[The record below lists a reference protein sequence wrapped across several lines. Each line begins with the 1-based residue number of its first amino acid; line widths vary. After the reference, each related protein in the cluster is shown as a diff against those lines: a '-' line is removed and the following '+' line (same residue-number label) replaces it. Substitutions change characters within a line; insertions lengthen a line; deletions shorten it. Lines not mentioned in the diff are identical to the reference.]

1 MYGRLVRARAPG
13 GPASR
18 DRMRRYVAAT
28 LLTGL
33 SVALLARVINWDATS
48 RALQSATPGYVALAV
63 GFLQLSVGA
72 KVARWKLLLPPDAEI
87 SRWRLYR
94 ILHIS
99 YLINNVLPA
108 RIGDVARIT
117 MTTRTK
123 GARMGHALSSLMT
136 ERVVDAVTLTA
147 AFLAVS
153 PFLTLSA
160 TSRFWLRVAWVVIAL
175 AVVAAVLFVVVPWR
189 PRPFGGKWL
198 ATRVP
203 GSRRIREE
211 ARSFGEGWSLLVSRE
226 HMWGIWAWSA
236 LAWVSAFAINYSLML
251 ALDIDAPVTVAIL
264 LTCTT
269 NFAMLL
275 PSSPAYIGVFHA
287 AATFS
292 LLPFGVKSSAA
303 LSFAI
308 LAHLVNVI
316 PVSILGAVFLLAGH
330 ELRSIRRVT
339 PEGDPATGSMPSTRP
354 P

>member
-1 MYGRLVRARAPG
+1 
-13 GPASR
+13 
-18 DRMRRYVAAT
+18 MRRYAAAT
-28 LLTGL
+28 LLTVL
-33 SVALLARVINWDATS
+33 SVALLLRVIDWSATS
-48 RALQSATPGYVALAV
+48 RAVQSATPGYVALAT
-63 GFLQLSVGA
+63 GFLLLSIAA
-72 KVARWKLLLPPDAEI
+72 KVARWKLLLPPDAGI

-99 YLINNVLPA
+99 YLFNNVLPA

-117 MTTRTK
+117 LTSRTN
-123 GARMGHALSSLMT
+123 GTRMGHALSSLMT
-136 ERVVDAVTLTA
+136 ERVVDAVTLTG

-160 TSRFWLRVAWVVIAL
+160 TSRFWLRVAWTLIAVAIVVIL
-175 AVVAAVLFVVVPWR
+175 LLTVVRWS

-198 ATRVP
+198 TARLP
-203 GSRRIREE
+203 GSNRMREE

-236 LAWVSAFAINYSLML
+236 LAWGSAFAINYSLML
-251 ALDIDAPVTVAIL
+251 ALDIDAPITVAIL

-292 LLPFGVKSSAA
+292 LLPFGVKSSTA

-330 ELRSIRRVT
+330 ELRSIRSATR
-339 PEGDPATGSMPSTRP
+339 EGEAARAGVASTRSP
-354 P
+354 

>member
-1 MYGRLVRARAPG
+1 
-13 GPASR
+13 
-18 DRMRRYVAAT
+18 MRRFAAAT
-28 LLTGL
+28 LLTLL
-33 SVALLARVINWDATS
+33 SIALLLRVIDWSATS
-48 RALQSATPGYVALAV
+48 AALRSSTPAYVALAV
-63 GFLQLSVGA
+63 AFLLLSVAA
-72 KVARWKLLLPPDAEI
+72 KVARWRLLLPRHAGL

-117 MTTRTK
+117 LTTRTN
-123 GARMGHALSSLMT
+123 GARVGHALSSLMT
-136 ERVVDAVTLTA
+136 ERVVDTVTLTV

-160 TSRFWLRVAWVVIAL
+160 TSRFWMRVAWVAIAIAVVL
-175 AVVAAVLFVVVPWR
+175 AVVLVLVPWR

-203 GSRRIREE
+203 GAALIHAE
-211 ARSFGEGWSLLVSRE
+211 ARSFGEGWALLLAREHWYAIWGWSLLA
-226 HMWGIWAWSA
+226 WAA
-236 LAWVSAFAINYSLML
+236 AFAINYSLML
-251 ALDIDAPVTVAIL
+251 ALDIDAPITVAIL

-292 LLPFGVKSSAA
+292 LIPFGVKSSAA

-308 LAHLVNVI
+308 LAHIVNVV
-316 PVSILGAVFLLAGH
+316 PVSILGAIFLLAGH
-330 ELRSIRRVT
+330 ELRSIRRAAADS
-339 PEGDPATGSMPSTRP
+339 DPAANGVATSEP